1 MKINVVLYHPEIPQ
15 NTGNIMRSCVG
26 FNAKLHLIKPLGF
39 KLDEKHLQRSA
50 VDYYEY
56 IDYEI
61 YEDFTDFKS
70 KNPGKYY
77 FLTRY
82 GHKSPSKINFKDSK
96 EDNIYLIFG
105 AESTGIAYDI
115 LKDNL
120 NDCYRIPTTNK
131 IRSLNLSNCVAIMLF
146 LASEQL
152 NDSNIL
158 SYEEPDE
165 SLDLEFKGK
174 DFIDNIDVSKLDYK
188 HREHK

>member
-50 VDYYEY
+50 VDYYEHLVY
-56 IDYEI
+56 DVYENW
-61 YEDFTDFKS
+61 DDFKS
-70 KNPGKYY
+70 KNKGKFY

-82 GHKSPSKINFKDSK
+82 GHKSPSSIDFKETD
-96 EDNIYLIFG
+96 EDIYLVFG

-120 NDCYRIPTTNK
+120 NDCYRIPTTDK
-131 IRSLNLSNCVAIMLF
+131 IRSLNLSNCAAIMLF

-152 NDSNIL
+152 NDETVIFKNEPNVSN
-158 SYEEPDE
+158 
-165 SLDLEFKGK
+165 DLEFKGEN
-174 DFIDNIDVSKLDYK
+174 FIENVDVSTLDYR
-188 HREHK
+188 HREKK